1 MKPSGQISTCP
12 VAFTV
17 ELAQLNF
24 EQVWYNAM
32 NEIELC
38 LLFRFPINIQ
48 NSDGSVRRWHSE

>member
-12 VAFTV
+12 LAFNV
-17 ELAQLNF
+17 GLAQFNF
-24 EQVWYNAM
+24 EQVLYNAM

-48 NSDGSVRRWHSE
+48 DSDGSVSRHSE